1 MATRNKQSPQTMQ
14 TDVLIIGAGPAG
26 SALARQLAS
35 SGCAVVIADKKDF
48 PRAKPCG
55 EFLSPQCQP
64 LLAELGLPS
73 LLANLDSH
81 SVTGMRI
88 HGGSAIATGK
98 FRQLAKTQAPANG
111 FAIRREV
118 FDHAL
123 LQAAEQ
129 QGARAL
135 LRHNFQHLI
144 RSSDGRILGAALTT
158 PDGESK
164 TCHARWVIG
173 ADGVHSRVARD
184 LGVQRQIEWL
194 QQFALVTH
202 FDGVE
207 AMDTAEVHLLRGGFF
222 AATTV
227 DGARFSLNLV
237 LPKQAL
243 KLRGERSWDEFA
255 SSHMAIAPH
264 LQERLR
270 TATRTRPW
278 RGTGPFAFATTTA
291 TVPGA
296 ALVGDAAGYVDP
308 MTGEGIYFALFCA
321 KALGTAIRS
330 ALDAPEHEA
339 RAMAK
344 YRQTRSRELNARL
357 CGTKALQRGL
367 RSPWVVRR
375 FLGTIRKWP
384 TIADLVVTL
393 SGDTIHP
400 RQLWQPSFWRDF
412 RKAAT

>member
-1 MATRNKQSPQTMQ
+1 MQ
-14 TDVLIIGAGPAG
+14 TDVLILGAGPAG

-35 SGCAVVIADKKDF
+35 SGCAVVIADKKEF

-55 EFLSPQCQP
+55 EFFSPQCQP
-64 LLAELGLPS
+64 YLQALGLSS
-73 LLANLDSH
+73 LLADLSSH
-81 SVTGMRI
+81 IVNGMRI
-88 HGGSAIATGK
+88 HGGAAIAQGN
-98 FRQLAKTQAPANG
+98 FRQLAGSQAPATG

-129 QGARAL
+129 AGAQAL
-135 LRHNFQHLI
+135 LRHEFKQLL
-144 RSSDGRILGAALTT
+144 RDPSGRIIGAELYR
-158 PDGESK
+158 PDGTK
-164 TCHARWVIG
+164 LTCHARWVVG

-184 LGVQRQIEWL
+184 LGVQRAIEWL
-194 QQFALVTH
+194 EQFALVTH
-202 FDGVE
+202 FDGV
-207 AMDTAEVHLLRGGFF
+207 APKDTAEVHLLRGGFF

-227 DGARFSLNLV
+227 DEASFSLNLV

-243 KLRGERSWDEFA
+243 KQRGDRSWDDFA
-255 SSHMAIAPH
+255 ASYMALTPH

-270 TATRTRPW
+270 DATRTRPW
-278 RGTGPFAFATTTA
+278 RGIGPFAYRTTTQ

-308 MTGEGIYFALFCA
+308 LTGEGIYFALFGA
-321 KALGTAIRS
+321 HALGTAIK
-330 ALDAPEHEA
+330 ATLHDPNQEVA
-339 RAMAK
+339 AMSTYCK
-344 YRQTRSRELNARL
+344 TRSRELNARL

-375 FLGTIRKWP
+375 FLGALTKWP
-384 TIADLVVTL
+384 AIADLVVTL
-393 SGDTIHP
+393 GGDTIHP
-400 RQLWQPSFWRDF
+400 RQLWQPSFWRAF